1 MNGGVDITRKHKEAS
16 KTDFLLDLLLIWEKG
31 EVLQQ
36 EDEAAQKE
44 TDPSEAETVIQY
56 KFSDGVEKP
65 VPKEKSDYEKEID
78 HLWSEMEKEMAELWG
93 VMDFALRS
101 FEDGTS
107 APYSMEGNLVIPCEP
122 VISSLEQHDE
132 VGVVYLPAT
141 DDNGETER
149 VNEIRI
155 LLVDISEATLETECM
170 TTQNLGSGV
179 LLIKNAGNKSLSK
192 PLVEDTYE
200 DRVASQMACNNLPGI
215 LSNSQED
222 DLRSIIEGSI
232 DEKRDEELENDT
244 RKRSKAEREVARI
257 TWNGEN
263 SNTNLGRGKRKK
275 VAKKW

>member
-1 MNGGVDITRKHKEAS
+1 M
-16 KTDFLLDLLLIWEKG
+16 
-31 EVLQQ
+31 LQQ